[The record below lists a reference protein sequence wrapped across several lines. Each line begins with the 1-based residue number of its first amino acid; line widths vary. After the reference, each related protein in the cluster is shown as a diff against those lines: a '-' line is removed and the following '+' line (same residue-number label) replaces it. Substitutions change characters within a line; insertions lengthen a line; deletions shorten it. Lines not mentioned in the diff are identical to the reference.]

1 MSKNVPVIEVA
12 NFAEEDNNQMRGTS
26 VGQFPALG
34 GGWEVCMIC
43 CICCRLQLKMFV
55 VLSYYLAV
63 IFVLFG
69 SDDDDGMETTATT
82 HTRHARNSDTT
93 SDQEHD
99 GGMQVCVIVVLA
111 VG

>member
-69 SDDDDGMETTATT
+69 SDDDDGMETTATQ
-82 HTRHARNSDTT
+82 TRARATT
-93 SDQEHD
+93 GDQEHD

>member
-1 MSKNVPVIEVA
+1 MSYLLSAAAQNVRI
-12 NFAEEDNNQMRGTS
+12 
-26 VGQFPALG
+26 
-34 GGWEVCMIC
+34 
-43 CICCRLQLKMFV
+43 
-55 VLSYYLAV
+55 

-93 SDQEHD
+93 GDQEHD

>member
-26 VGQFPALG
+26 VGHFPALG

-55 VLSYYLAV
+55 VFSYYLAV

-69 SDDDDGMETTATT
+69 SDDDDRMETTATQ
-82 HTRHARNSDTT
+82 TRAR
-93 SDQEHD
+93 
-99 GGMQVCVIVVLA
+99 VLLPA
-111 VG
+111 IKNMMEGCRCA